1 VILSEAPSDPKSAE
15 TVIIR
20 RAELEATETVDD
32 AVWTLANASAT
43 AAHWSRATLY
53 PYIGTESARG
63 ALQAKSLFLAWV
75 NPAVHAT
82 ATTGPDNASNAIDGI
97 VGFAA
102 FSAILTIGVG
112 ESTLENMAVAAPW
125 QRQGIG
131 GRLLRAGLLWCR
143 SQAAGRVFLE
153 VRATNATAIALYQRA
168 GFLAVGNRPG
178 YYREPSEDGL
188 QMQKVL
194 DPVASAG

>member
-1 VILSEAPSDPKSAE
+1 MILPEAPSDPKSCQ
-15 TVIIR
+15 TVFIR
-20 RAELEATETVDD
+20 RAELEDTETVND
-32 AVWTLANASAT
+32 AVWMLANASAT
-43 AAHWSRATLY
+43 AAHWSRSAFH
-53 PYIGTESARG
+53 PYFGTESASG
-63 ALQAKSLFLAWV
+63 VLQVKSLFLASL
-75 NPAVHAT
+75 NPAAYASPT
-82 ATTGPDNASNAIDGI
+82 TGSDIATTTTDGI

-102 FSAILTIGVG
+102 FSAILTIGAG

-143 SQAAGRVFLE
+143 SQAAERVFLE
-153 VRATNATAIALYQRA
+153 VRATNAAAIALYQRA
-168 GFLAVGNRPG
+168 GFSALGNRPG

-188 QMQKVL
+188 QMQKLL